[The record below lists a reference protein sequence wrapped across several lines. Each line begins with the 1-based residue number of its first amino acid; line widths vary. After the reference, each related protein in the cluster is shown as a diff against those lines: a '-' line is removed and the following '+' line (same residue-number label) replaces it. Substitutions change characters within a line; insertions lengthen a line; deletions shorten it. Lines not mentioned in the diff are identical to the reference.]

1 MSDSDPIPLYDG
13 PPTGPKIEH
22 PDLNPTAATEN
33 NDGLATPI
41 RGSRRNVR
49 HELEG
54 VKACLATH
62 DASGRNEFADCP
74 VVDISVSGIG
84 LEFDRRLKSGLRCNI
99 SYRTRD
105 HRTVHVGGTV
115 RRCRQI
121 EGGYFEIG
129 IQFDRHLHKDEM
141 QPARVLPGAAASP
154 LQRGRQL
161 KRLFSAPTTDPD
173 IELPRPNVIRPS
185 AAHEDTCI
193 DFSDDARSE

>member
-1 MSDSDPIPLYDG
+1 MSDTDAIPLYDG
-13 PPTGPKIEH
+13 PPTGAKIEH

-33 NDGLATPI
+33 YNGLVSPI

-62 DASGRNEFADCP
+62 DASGRTEYVDCP
-74 VVDISVSGIG
+74 VVDLSVSGIG
-84 LEFDRRLKSGLRCNI
+84 LMFDRRLKPGLRCNI

-105 HRTVHVGGTV
+105 HRTVHIGGTV
-115 RRCRQI
+115 RRCQPI
-121 EGGYFEIG
+121 ETGHFEIG

-141 QPARVLPGAAASP
+141 NAARVLAGAAASP

-161 KRLFSAPTTDPD
+161 KQATSTSATHNEV
-173 IELPRPNVIRPS
+173 ELPSPNVIRPS
-185 AAHEDTCI
+185 AADEDTCI
-193 DFSDDARSE
+193 DFSDDT